1 MDAINKCIEKIIE
14 LRIDDIVQ
22 KSNLGLEVENEIKNT
37 NKNIL
42 IEQKKSIK
50 KKQKY
55 DSKIRKYLTGYTAY
69 VKDVSQIVKDEPTLN
84 YLPNNIIN
92 HIKTLKSKKAND
104 QFKEFGILWN
114 ELDDDIKNKYKKI
127 CKDKDFTKDKYE
139 DIVKKNKR

>member
-1 MDAINKCIEKIIE
+1 MDAINKYIEKIIE

-22 KSNLGLEVENEIKNT
+22 KSNLRSEVENEIKNA

-50 KKQKY
+50 NKKKY
-55 DSKIRKYLTGYTAY
+55 DNKRRKYLTGYTAF
-69 VKDVSQIVKDEPTLN
+69 VKDITQIIKDEPTLN
-84 YLPNNIIN
+84 YLPNDIIN
-92 HIKTLKSKKAND
+92 RTKTLKSKKAND

-114 ELDDDIKNKYKKI
+114 ELDDNIKNKYIKI
-127 CKDKDFTKDKYE
+127 CKGKDFTKDKYE